1 METVRYGHILRA
13 HWVLIL
19 VTVLA
24 CTGGAAALAWTRG
37 PVYAASTQLFVS
49 TPARAGLSPSEIY
62 QGDLSSQARAAS
74 YAPLVSSP
82 GLAEAVIAKLGLRR
96 STQSVQS
103 AIGASVVTGTVLI
116 NVTVEDSSAREAEL
130 IANTVGTEF
139 PQFVDALE
147 SAPPGR
153 TSGPQPTATPPVQ
166 ISISSPARLPTS
178 PKSPHKPVYL
188 IVGVVVGLLLGI
200 GGAVLREMLDRRIR
214 DDAAA
219 EAIAGAPVVGHIPR
233 DRKARKRPLVVVEDA
248 TSVQAEAYRRLR
260 TNLRVLTIE
269 QSRNSLLV
277 TSPVAR
283 EGKTLIAVNLAF
295 AFAQAGHRVVLVDAD
310 MRRAKLSEML
320 DLGPAPGLSDVLRYH
335 VIAPLHREHALP
347 LEVLSSGSP
356 PPNPSE
362 LLESD
367 RFASLLESLTTQA
380 DIVIVDSPP
389 LLPVSDA
396 AIIARTTAAVL
407 LVARP
412 TSTHTDQLD
421 AAIECLAAAGKQPI
435 GVVLNGYSAPVS
447 GSYDYK
453 WRKAVEVSTPVIPV
467 WDQ

>member
-1 METVRYGHILRA
+1 
-13 HWVLIL
+13 
-19 VTVLA
+19 
-24 CTGGAAALAWTRG
+24 
-37 PVYAASTQLFVS
+37 
-49 TPARAGLSPSEIY
+49 
-62 QGDLSSQARAAS
+62 
-74 YAPLVSSP
+74 
-82 GLAEAVIAKLGLRR
+82 
-96 STQSVQS
+96 
-103 AIGASVVTGTVLI
+103 
-116 NVTVEDSSAREAEL
+116 
-130 IANTVGTEF
+130 
-139 PQFVDALE
+139 
-147 SAPPGR
+147 
-153 TSGPQPTATPPVQ
+153 
-166 ISISSPARLPTS
+166 
-178 PKSPHKPVYL
+178 
-188 IVGVVVGLLLGI
+188 
-200 GGAVLREMLDRRIR
+200 
-214 DDAAA
+214 
-219 EAIAGAPVVGHIPR
+219 
-233 DRKARKRPLVVVEDA
+233 VVEDA

-269 QSRNSLLV
+269 QGRKSLLV

-295 AFAQAGHRVVLVDAD
+295 AFAQAGHGVVLVDAD

-320 DLGPAPGLSDVLRYH
+320 DLNPDPGLSDVLRYH

-347 LEVLSSGSP
+347 LDVLSSGSP

-389 LLPVSDA
+389 LLAVSDA
-396 AIIARTTAAVL
+396 AIIARTSAAVL

-421 AAIECLAAAGKQPI
+421 AAVECLAAAGKQPI

-453 WRKAVEVSTPVIPV
+453 WRNAVEVSEPVVPV